1 MAHSKCRTLG
11 YGTQEC
17 LIDRLLSTPILFK
30 HYGSQ
35 TASHPA
41 RAVESAQQHCTTA
54 LLHADAPENGSGTE
68 GLSPFADGS
77 R

>member
-1 MAHSKCRTLG
+1 MLG
-11 YGTQEC
+11 YDTQEC

-41 RAVESAQQHCTTA
+41 RAGELAQQDCSTA

-68 GLSPFADGS
+68 GLSPFADAS
-77 R
+77 Q